1 MDAKCFLWKSIVT
14 RFEILWAVISDNG
27 TQFESKLFK
36 GFCSNLGIKNF
47 FSSPVYPPVNGQA
60 EVSNKVILDGIKKML
75 EEAKGK
81 WVEELLSVMWTHRT
95 TKRRSMGETPFA
107 LAYGVEAVI
116 LLEIGLPMIQ
126 TTKFDAEENEDNLH
140 KDLNLLEEIRNM
152 ATIRLA
158 SYHQQMKRRYDQSI
172 RPRSFQVGDLV
183 LQKVVANT
191 KNPNDRK
198 LGPNW
203 EGPYKVISLAGVEA
217 YRLEDMDGKPVPR
230 PWNICNLKKYF
241 F

>member
-158 SYHQQMKRRYDQSI
+158 SYHQQMKRRYDKSI